1 MNEHID
7 PTEIK
12 SIESNTPVTITF
24 DNGNTVTAYSFIFED
39 ATHYATHY
47 ATREDEA
54 WEVTV
59 KDDL

>member
-1 MNEHID
+1 MNEHIY

-24 DNGNTVTAYSFIFED
+24 NDGSRFTAYSFIFED
-39 ATHYATHY
+39 LTHYVS
-47 ATREDEA
+47 REDEA

>member
-12 SIESNTPVTITF
+12 SIKSNTPVTITF
-24 DNGNTVTAYSFIFED
+24 DNGESFTAYNFVFED
-39 ATHYATHY
+39 ATHYVS
-47 ATREDEA
+47 REDES

>member
-12 SIESNTPVTITF
+12 SIESHTPITITF
-24 DNGNTVTAYSFIFED
+24 DDGSRFTAYSFIFED
-39 ATHYATHY
+39 ATHY

>member
-12 SIESNTPVTITF
+12 SIESHTPITITF
-24 DNGNTVTAYSFIFED
+24 NDGSRFTACSFIFED
-39 ATHYATHY
+39 ATHY

>member
-24 DNGNTVTAYSFIFED
+24 NDGSRFTAYSFVFED
-39 ATHYATHY
+39 MTHYASH
-47 ATREDEA
+47 EDEA

>member
-24 DNGNTVTAYSFIFED
+24 NDGSRFTAYSFVFED
-39 ATHYATHY
+39 ATHYAS
-47 ATREDEA
+47 REDDS

>member
-12 SIESNTPVTITF
+12 SIESNTPITITF
-24 DNGNTVTAYSFIFED
+24 NDGSRFTAYSFVFED
-39 ATHYATHY
+39 
-47 ATREDEA
+47 ATREDEV

>member
-1 MNEHID
+1 MKDSID

-12 SIESNTPVTITF
+12 SIKSSTPVTITF
-24 DNGNTVTAYSFIFED
+24 DDGSTITAYNFIFED
-39 ATHYATHY
+39 TTHYVS
-47 ATREDEA
+47 REDES

>member
-1 MNEHID
+1 MEIKID
-7 PTEIK
+7 PTEIR

-24 DNGNTVTAYSFIFED
+24 NDGTKFTAYSFVFED
-39 ATHYATHY
+39 LTHYAS
-47 ATREDEA
+47 REDEA

>member
-24 DNGNTVTAYSFIFED
+24 DNGNTVTAYSFVFED
-39 ATHYATHY
+39 ATHYAS
-47 ATREDEA
+47 REDEA

>member
-12 SIESNTPVTITF
+12 SIESNTPITITF
-24 DNGNTVTAYSFIFED
+24 NDGSRFTAYSFVFED
-39 ATHYATHY
+39 ATHYVS
-47 ATREDEA
+47 REDEA

>member
-7 PTEIK
+7 PTEIR

-24 DNGNTVTAYSFIFED
+24 NDGSRFTAYSFVFED
-39 ATHYATHY
+39 ITHYAS
-47 ATREDEA
+47 REDES
-54 WEVTV
+54 WEVIV

>member
-39 ATHYATHY
+39 ATHYAT
-47 ATREDEA
+47 REDEA

>member
-24 DNGNTVTAYSFIFED
+24 NDGSRFTAYCFVFED
-39 ATHYATHY
+39 ATHYVS
-47 ATREDEA
+47 REDES

>member
-24 DNGNTVTAYSFIFED
+24 NDGSRFIAYSFVF
-39 ATHYATHY
+39 
-47 ATREDEA
+47 
-54 WEVTV
+54 
-59 KDDL
+59 

>member
-7 PTEIK
+7 PTEIRSIK
-12 SIESNTPVTITF
+12 SSTPVTITF
-24 DNGNTVTAYSFIFED
+24 DNGESFTAYNFIFED
-39 ATHYATHY
+39 VTHNVS
-47 ATREDEA
+47 REDES

>member
-24 DNGNTVTAYSFIFED
+24 NDGSGFTAYSFVFED
-39 ATHYATHY
+39 ATHYAS
-47 ATREDEA
+47 REDEA

>member
-12 SIESNTPVTITF
+12 SIESRTPITITF
-24 DNGNTVTAYSFIFED
+24 NDGSRFTAYSFIFED
-39 ATHYATHY
+39 ATHYAT
-47 ATREDEA
+47 REDEA
-54 WEVTV
+54 WEVNV

>member
-39 ATHYATHY
+39 ATHYAS
-47 ATREDEA
+47 REDEA

>member
-1 MNEHID
+1 MDMKID

-39 ATHYATHY
+39 ATHYAS
-47 ATREDEA
+47 REDEA